1 MNLHALPSAKDLPTR
16 RDPANRGFAWRVAAA
31 IALCLWLADGALA
44 AKPAASAP
52 PPAAISTAPV
62 ETGRWVHALSA
73 YQPPKYPSG
82 FDHFDYANPD
92 APKGGVLKLAN
103 PDRRSSFDK
112 FNPYTLK
119 GVAPAAMTMFVFE
132 SLTVASLDEPQAMY
146 GLLAESIWVAPDLSS
161 ISFRLNPLARFTNGD
176 AVTPEDVVHS
186 FRQISGKL
194 AAPTYQTAYAGV
206 DRAVVVDPRTVRFDL
221 KERKLDLLFTVGGLP
236 VFSRKWGQAGGPS
249 AGPSGPSGSAAKKF
263 DQLISEPPIA
273 SGPYLID
280 KVEMPRRLELR
291 RNPDY
296 WARDLGARRGF
307 FNFDR
312 IVYRMYKDDAVKR
325 EAFKAGEFDL
335 LKEYRASA
343 FARQHQGAKWR
354 DGRIVKQTL
363 EVGTGSMLQAMDFNL
378 RRPKFQ
384 DIRVREAIMRAWDFE
399 NYNRYGTFKRANSM
413 FNNTEFAA
421 QGEPSA
427 DELKLLEP
435 HRAELPPQVFGPAFR
450 APRNDT
456 GPNAL
461 RDNLRRARDLLDE
474 AGWKVA
480 PDGRLRNAAGE
491 AFTIEYLEPSA
502 VGRNVAFQR
511 NLDKLGITLTERLV
525 DYALYRRRLESFDYE
540 MITIVE
546 GKFTLPNASDL
557 ESLYASAGADEPG
570 SNNFRGVKSAAV
582 DALIKHIAAATTLA
596 ELRAA
601 SHALDRVV
609 MWSHWQ
615 IPQLFA
621 NGEPVSYWNKF
632 GRPGVAAKHFSIDS
646 YAGDSSAPWPLW
658 TWWDKSLD
666 KSATKR

>member
-1 MNLHALPSAKDLPTR
+1 MNLHALPSAKNLPTR
-16 RDPANRGFAWRVAAA
+16 RGPANPANLANRRFGWRFAAA

-44 AKPAASAP
+44 AKPVASAP
-52 PPAAISTAPV
+52 PPAAMPTAPV

-82 FDHFDYANPD
+82 FEHFDYANPD
-92 APKGGVLKLAN
+92 APKGGVLRLAN

-132 SLTVASLDEPQAMY
+132 SLTVSSLDEPQAMY
-146 GLLAESIWVAPDLSS
+146 GLLAESIWVEPDLSS

-206 DRAVVVDPRTVRFDL
+206 DKAVVVDPRTVRFDL

-236 VFSRKWGQAGGPS
+236 VFSRKWGLP
-249 AGPSGPSGSAAKKF
+249 GPSGGAAKKF

-296 WARDLGARRGF
+296 WARDLGVRRGF

-399 NYNRYGTFKRANSM
+399 SYNRYGTFKRANSM

-435 HRAELPPQVFGPAFR
+435 FRTELPPQVFGPAFR

-456 GPNAL
+456 SPNAL

-491 AFTIEYLEPSA
+491 AFTIEYLEPLSI
-502 VGRNVAFQR
+502 GRNVAFQR
-511 NLDKLGITLTERLV
+511 NLEKLGITLTERLV
-525 DYALYRRRLESFDYE
+525 DFALYRRRLESFDYE

-557 ESLYASAGADEPG
+557 ESLYASASADEPG
-570 SNNFRGVKSAAV
+570 GNNFRGVKSAAV
-582 DALIKHIAAATTLA
+582 DALIKRVAAATTLT
-596 ELRAA
+596 ELRTA

-646 YAGDSSAPWPLW
+646 YSGDSSAPWPLW

-666 KSATKR
+666 KPETKR

>member
-1 MNLHALPSAKDLPTR
+1 MTIHVLPSAQALPTR
-16 RDPANRGFAWRVAAA
+16 RGPAIEQFARRFATAVA
-31 IALCLWLADGALA
+31 LGLWLASGALA
-44 AKPAASAP
+44 AKPAANASLP
-52 PPAAISTAPV
+52 TAPV

-73 YQPPKYPSG
+73 YQPPKYPAG
-82 FDHFDYANPD
+82 FKHFDYANPD
-92 APKGGVLKLAN
+92 APKGGVLRLAN

-132 SLTVASLDEPQAMY
+132 SLTLSSLDEPQSMY

-480 PDGRLRNAAGE
+480 PDGRLRNVAGE

-570 SNNFRGVKSAAV
+570 SNNFRGVKSRAV
-582 DALIKHIAAATTLA
+582 DALIKHIAAATTLT
-596 ELRAA
+596 ELRTA

-632 GRPGVAAKHFSIDS
+632 GRPGVAAQHFSIDS